1 MYRARRRLA
10 SGAAADALVT
20 DGRRNEG
27 VEGGRAV
34 LEGDNR
40 VLGRLGLDLD
50 LDPDL
55 RLDFDLDLGL
65 DGGDVDVDWQLE
77 RWVGHDFGQVGH
89 VGHPLKLTVSA
100 IGESLAEHTSFGG
113 VPRLGPDLDLD
124 LDLGLDGGGG
134 DADVDRQLELTWV
147 GHVGQL
153 LKRTVSAI
161 GESLVEYASLG
172 DIPRERIRLV
182 CKLCRLVAEVERA
195 GNYALGEAVHD
206 VHEGL
211 TQAGSTRNSVLG
223 HLDLGFGLDLGVDL
237 VLDLDLDLRLGGD
250 LGLDLRLDGAN
261 VAGAVHRLAEVVLA
275 DILILRVVEGGD
287 RRRETIGGRG
297 GRGRMSS
304 VLVLLV
310 VRDRVV
316 IITRAT
322 SNPGE
327 LEPAPGAA
335 GGQQ

>member
-1 MYRARRRLA
+1 VYRARRRLA

-55 RLDFDLDLGL
+55 RLDLDLNLGL
-65 DGGDVDVDWQLE
+65 DSGDVDVNWQLE
-77 RWVGHDFGQVGH
+77 LRVGH
-89 VGHPLKLTVSA
+89 VLTRVGHVDHPLEPTVSA

-113 VPRLGPDLDLD
+113 VPRER
-124 LDLGLDGGGG
+124 
-134 DADVDRQLELTWV
+134 VLE
-147 GHVGQL
+147 
-153 LKRTVSAI
+153 
-161 GESLVEYASLG
+161 
-172 DIPRERIRLV
+172 
-182 CKLCRLVAEVERA
+182 CKLRRLVAHSSER
-195 GNYALGEAVHD
+195 GGDDALAEAAHD
-206 VHEGL
+206 GHEGL
-211 TQAGSTRNSVLG
+211 AQTGSTRNSALG
-223 HLDLGFGLDLGVDL
+223 HLGLGLDLAVDL
-237 VLDLDLDLRLGGD
+237 VLHLDLDLRLVGD
-250 LGLDLRLDGAN
+250 LGVDLRLDGAN
-261 VAGAVHRLAEVVLA
+261 VAGAVHRLAEVVLS

-322 SNPGE
+322 SNSGKLERLRLALLAASSRLRPPVAPSTMSSTASRSRARVVARLLLVKDRGDELLVLGE
-327 LEPAPGAA
+327 
-335 GGQQ
+335 